1 MEYLDN
7 MCTVL
12 EQSKKE
18 GKKEKE
24 EMIVSIH
31 RPLFPDLQMQS
42 GWCLEFLLLGLPAM
56 QVYTLNYEL
65 N

>member
-1 MEYLDN
+1 
-7 MCTVL
+7 
-12 EQSKKE
+12 
-18 GKKEKE
+18 
-24 EMIVSIH
+24 MIVSIH